1 MSQAEH
7 DLVSV
12 ILADPDQFHEVRE
25 IHPGM
30 FTNPI
35 YQSIWRVIYDNDGAV
50 ATTALYNNLMESPYA
65 TRIAEQFPDAKALVE
80 LVIAGKTAGSAKHLA
95 ETIKESSVE
104 ASVENAFRDFSHGP
118 GSAMERALAM
128 SNRIRDAANRV
139 MPYVD
144 ERRDYVDDVIRA
156 FEWRQANPGKL
167 IGLKTQW
174 DQYNTWLVNSAG
186 LDGGKLVVT
195 FAFSNTGK
203 THWLIDFAINAAQT
217 PRDDTGEIPRVRFY
231 SLEMGPHEIISRALA
246 RTAEVNLLKSTGD
259 PNAVK
264 KVMKA
269 GERVTEL
276 RKNGYFVNVHNL
288 YDVDSICRD
297 IYRARNE
304 GRCDVAIID
313 YLGLVQ
319 SGGGSNR
326 STRYDQVG
334 GVAEALQGLTQEL
347 QIPVVTAAQLN
358 RGTLDNPGR
367 RPDIGN
373 IADSMRIYYASDV
386 VHMMYRP
393 ELALAGKDIGLWK
406 NIAVLSTPKVRNGM
420 CPNPMY
426 FMFAPEFSR
435 FTDVPPEQRK
445 MLTSE
450 EQQQIARGGK

>member
-1 MSQAEH
+1 MTQSEH

-12 ILADPDQFHEVRE
+12 ILADPDQFRDVQDV
-25 IHPGM
+25 HPGM
-30 FTNPI
+30 FSDPV
-35 YQSIWRVIYDNDGAV
+35 YQSMWAVICQNDGAV
-50 ATTALYNNLMESPYA
+50 ATSALHENLMESPYA
-65 TRIAEQFPDAKALVE
+65 SRIAQRYPDARSLVE
-80 LVIAGKTAGSAKHLA
+80 LVIAGKTAGSARHLA
-95 ETIKESSVE
+95 ETIKDGAV
-104 ASVENAFRDFSHGP
+104 ANAVENAFREFGHGT
-118 GSAMERALAM
+118 GSVMERALLM
-128 SNRIRDAANRV
+128 STRIKDAANRV
-139 MPYVD
+139 MPYVN
-144 ERRDYVDDVIRA
+144 ESRDYVDDVIRA

-203 THWLIDFAINAAQT
+203 THWLIDFAVNVAQI
-217 PRDDTGEIPRVRFY
+217 PRDDTGETPRVRFY

-246 RTAEVNLLKSTGD
+246 RTAEVNLLRNTAD
-259 PNAVK
+259 PKALA
-264 KVMKA
+264 KVNEA
-269 GERVTEL
+269 GKQVTAL
-276 RKNGYFVNVHNL
+276 RKSGHFVNVHNL
-288 YDVDSICRD
+288 YDIDSICRD

-319 SGGGSNR
+319 SGSGTGR
-326 STRYDQVG
+326 SSRYDQVG
-334 GVAEALQGLTQEL
+334 SVAEALQGITQEL

-358 RGTLDNPGR
+358 RSTLDNPGR

-373 IADSMRIYYASDV
+373 IADSLRIYYASDV

-420 CPNPMY
+420 CPDPMF

-445 MLTSE
+445 MLKSE
-450 EQQQIARGGK
+450 EQQAIARGGK